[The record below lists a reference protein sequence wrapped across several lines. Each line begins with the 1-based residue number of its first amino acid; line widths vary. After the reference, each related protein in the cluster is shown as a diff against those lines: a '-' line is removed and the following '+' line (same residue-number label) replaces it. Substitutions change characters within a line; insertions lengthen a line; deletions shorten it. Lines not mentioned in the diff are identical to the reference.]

1 MLLMIDNYDSFT
13 YNLVQYFGEL
23 GADVHVVRNDQIT
36 SGEVAKLKPE
46 RIVISPGP
54 CTPNEAGISLEVI
67 KHFAGKVPLLG
78 VCLGHQ
84 SIGQAFGGNIV
95 HAKEIMHGKTSMIHH
110 KNTGVFTGLGNP
122 FEATRYHSL
131 VIEKDSLPDCLE
143 VTAWTETE
151 DGELD
156 EIMGVRHKELDVGW
170 ETSWEGKSKM
180 DMSSAIKSVMD
191 NRDLT
196 REEMQSVMN
205 TIMTG
210 EATPAQIGGFLIGL
224 RMKGETIDE
233 ITAAAQVMRELATK
247 VDVTGEHVVDIVG
260 TGGDGSSTFNISTA
274 SCFVVAAAGGKVAK
288 HGNRSVSSK
297 SGSADLLE
305 AAGVNLD
312 ISPEQVAQCVNEVG
326 VGFMF
331 APKHHGAMK
340 HAIGPRKEMA
350 VRTIFNI
357 LGPLTNPAGAP
368 NQLLGVFSRE
378 LVEPLAH
385 VLANLGSHH
394 VLVVHSEDGM
404 DEISIGAPTFVAEL
418 KDGSVT
424 SYTIQP
430 EDFGLQRADLASLKV
445 EDAAESL
452 TVVKSVLANESGPA
466 RDIVVLNAGASLYVA
481 GLADSLVA
489 GVEKA
494 AEVLASGAA
503 QTRLDELVRVSN
515 AS

>member
-1 MLLMIDNYDSFT
+1 
-13 YNLVQYFGEL
+13 
-23 GADVHVVRNDQIT
+23 
-36 SGEVAKLKPE
+36 
-46 RIVISPGP
+46 
-54 CTPNEAGISLEVI
+54 
-67 KHFAGKVPLLG
+67 
-78 VCLGHQ
+78 
-84 SIGQAFGGNIV
+84 
-95 HAKEIMHGKTSMIHH
+95 
-110 KNTGVFTGLGNP
+110 
-122 FEATRYHSL
+122 
-131 VIEKDSLPDCLE
+131 
-143 VTAWTETE
+143 
-151 DGELD
+151 
-156 EIMGVRHKELDVGW
+156 
-170 ETSWEGKSKM
+170 M
-180 DMSSAIKSVMD
+180 DMPSAIRAVTERQNLSHED
-191 NRDLT
+191 
-196 REEMQSVMN
+196 MQSVMN

-247 VDVTGEHVVDIVG
+247 VDVSGDHVVDIVG

-312 ISPEQVAQCVNEVG
+312 INPEQVARCVNEVG

-350 VRTIFNI
+350 VRTIFNV

-368 NQLLGVFSRE
+368 NQLLGVFSKE

-418 KDGSVT
+418 KDGVVT

-430 EDFGLQRADLASLKV
+430 EDFGLERADLASLKV
-445 EDAAESL
+445 EDAAQSL
-452 TVVKSVLANESGPA
+452 AVVKSVLANEAGPA
-466 RDIVVLNAGASLYVA
+466 RDIVILNAGASLYVA
-481 GLADSLVA
+481 GLADSLAA
-489 GVEKA
+489 GIEMA
-494 AEVLASGAA
+494 SEVLASGSAR
-503 QTRLDELVRVSN
+503 TKLDELVKVSN
-515 AS
+515 A